1 MDRFE
6 AGGNA
11 FPDED
16 YYGMTMRD
24 YFAGKA
30 MQALIS
36 NNDALAWN
44 LDNHEDDGDIRIAV
58 RAYILADAMIIVRE
72 G

>member
-11 FPDED
+11 FPDD
-16 YYGMTMRD
+16 DHYGMTVLD
-24 YFAGKA
+24 YFAAKA

-36 NNDALAWN
+36 NNNDTAFG
-44 LDNHEDDGDIRIAV
+44 DGYKIAKQ
-58 RAYILADAMIIVRE
+58 AYILANAMIEERGE
-72 G
+72 Q

>member
-1 MDRFE
+1 MDREE

-16 YYGMTMRD
+16 YYGMTRRD
-24 YFAGKA
+24 YFAAKA

-36 NNDALAWN
+36 NNDAMAWD
-44 LDNHEDDGDIRIAV
+44 LDGHENDGDIRIAV
-58 RAYILADAMIIVRE
+58 RAYVLADAMIMV
-72 G
+72 GQD

>member
-11 FPDED
+11 FPDDD
-16 YYGMTMRD
+16 YYGMTLRD
-24 YFAGKA
+24 YFAAKA

-36 NNDALAWN
+36 NNNLMAWD
-44 LDNHEDDGDIRIAV
+44 LDGHEDDGDVRIAV
-58 RAYILADAMIIVRE
+58 RAYILADSMILQRE
-72 G
+72 D